1 MCLCGGFVGTIEAGG
16 LSMANYVKELISN
29 RIVLVPFALVCS
41 FLLECYNQG
50 VNPDGGAMKFENRH
64 ITGQYFYL

>member
-1 MCLCGGFVGTIEAGG
+1 MTD
-16 LSMANYVKELISN
+16 YVKELLSKKC
-29 RIVLVPFALVCS
+29 VLVPFALVCS

-50 VNPDGGAMKFENRH
+50 VNPDGGAMKFENRQ